1 MDMGCCR
8 TRLGVIQSIHFIGY
22 CSIHTSIHSIASSA
36 ADAYVRGAR
45 PALSRDYDSHVGA
58 TLTMKPAGIAQ
69 MYPKNALGALEAIS
83 GGKGAGANVNKK
95 RSLSF
100 GTEEYGF
107 TGSFGNEL
115 PSLSSAQ
122 RSIPNGTAGAT
133 HVADDVTS
141 SQTTGHLAQSRK
153 ISRYGYRTHVTS

>member
-22 CSIHTSIHSIASSA
+22 CSIHTSIHSISSSA

-100 GTEEYGF
+100 GTEEYWEERRVWRVAHAGNSVRWAWRIALAELGVARSANAITHF
-107 TGSFGNEL
+107 DLAVATKPQHGS
-115 PSLSSAQ
+115 S
-122 RSIPNGTAGAT
+122 TAT
-133 HVADDVTS
+133 YD
-141 SQTTGHLAQSRK
+141 K
-153 ISRYGYRTHVTS
+153 I

>member
-1 MDMGCCR
+1 MLQDTSG
-8 TRLGVIQSIHFIGY
+8 S
-22 CSIHTSIHSIASSA
+22 HTEHSFHLLLFDSHLHSQLIHSIASSA

-100 GTEEYGF
+100 GTEEYLQPQ
-107 TGSFGNEL
+107 SHRYMY
-115 PSLSSAQ
+115 LSNHNKLVV
-122 RSIPNGTAGAT
+122 RG
-133 HVADDVTS
+133 
-141 SQTTGHLAQSRK
+141 
-153 ISRYGYRTHVTS
+153 

>member
-100 GTEEYGF
+100 GTEEYH
-107 TGSFGNEL
+107 
-115 PSLSSAQ
+115 Q
-122 RSIPNGTAGAT
+122 RGTCPP
-133 HVADDVTS
+133 
-141 SQTTGHLAQSRK
+141 
-153 ISRYGYRTHVTS
+153 